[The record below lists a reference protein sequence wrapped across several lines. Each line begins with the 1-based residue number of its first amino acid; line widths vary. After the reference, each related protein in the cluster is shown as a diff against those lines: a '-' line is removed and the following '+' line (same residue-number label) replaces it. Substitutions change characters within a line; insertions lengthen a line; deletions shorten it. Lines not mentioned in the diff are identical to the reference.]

1 MIWRGSV
8 IINDRLAM
16 ARSYVNIL
24 RSIRDRVRSIDDL
37 NRDLVLKD
45 AVERYLHLAVESLI
59 DVGMRLCS
67 ILNLSKP
74 ERYRDI
80 ARILMNANILS
91 DETGRL
97 FELWIGFR
105 NVLVHGYAVIDPERL
120 IETLNEIDELD
131 RVINE
136 ISNFIRDKSID
147 PADNQSINSSGELT
161 NLINK
166 ARQVLERLDFV
177 VFTYVFGS
185 RAIGRVHPGSDI
197 DIAIFTNREL
207 SWKEFVSVMITL
219 EDVLGLKVDLVH
231 LNKAPLLLTYEAV
244 SRGVLILDRDPERR
258 INFEVKMIKEFLDLK
273 PRLARYYSTL
283 LTRG

>member
-105 NVLVHGYAVIDPERL
+105 NVLVHGYA
-120 IETLNEIDELD
+120 
-131 RVINE
+131 
-136 ISNFIRDKSID
+136 
-147 PADNQSINSSGELT
+147 
-161 NLINK
+161 
-166 ARQVLERLDFV
+166 
-177 VFTYVFGS
+177 
-185 RAIGRVHPGSDI
+185 
-197 DIAIFTNREL
+197 
-207 SWKEFVSVMITL
+207 
-219 EDVLGLKVDLVH
+219 
-231 LNKAPLLLTYEAV
+231 
-244 SRGVLILDRDPERR
+244 
-258 INFEVKMIKEFLDLK
+258 
-273 PRLARYYSTL
+273 
-283 LTRG
+283 

>member
-1 MIWRGSV
+1 M
-8 IINDRLAM
+8 
-16 ARSYVNIL
+16 
-24 RSIRDRVRSIDDL
+24 
-37 NRDLVLKD
+37 
-45 AVERYLHLAVESLI
+45 
-59 DVGMRLCS
+59 
-67 ILNLSKP
+67 
-74 ERYRDI
+74 
-80 ARILMNANILS
+80 
-91 DETGRL
+91 
-97 FELWIGFR
+97 
-105 NVLVHGYAVIDPERL
+105 IDPERL

-244 SRGVLILDRDPERR
+244 SRGGVLILDRDPERR

>member
-24 RSIRDRVRSIDDL
+24 RSIRDRVRAVNDL
-37 NRDLVLKD
+37 RGDLMLKG

-59 DVGMRLCS
+59 NAGMRLCS
-67 ILNLSKP
+67 ILNLNKP

-120 IETLNEIDELD
+120 IEALNEVDELD

-147 PADNQSINSSGELT
+147 PADSQSINSSGELT

-177 VFTYVFGS
+177 VFAYVFGS
-185 RAIGRVHPGSDI
+185 RAIGRAHPGSDI